1 MSDSEDPLQDDVN
14 DPLQDDTTPA
24 ISNELD
30 EDTLRV
36 MISTD
41 NHLGYAE
48 LDPIRGMYL

>member
-1 MSDSEDPLQDDVN
+1 MSESDDPVQDAADDPTTQVSN
-14 DPLQDDTTPA
+14 D
-24 ISNELD
+24 LD

-48 LDPIRGMYL
+48 LDPIRGM